1 MQPRVL
7 IDMTPGPSQLVPVA
21 TIHHRAW
28 SCKRI
33 VVSIEAKTQT
43 KSDSTQRAR
52 KSDVSDVPEMHEGN
66 PVREMMATSL
76 NFGYLHHRLVIIIK
90 T

>member
-28 SCKRI
+28 SCRRI

-52 KSDVSDVPEMHEGN
+52 KSDVSDVPEMQEGN
-66 PVREMMATSL
+66 PVREMATSL
-76 NFGYLHHRLVIIIK
+76 YVGYLHHRIVIIIK
-90 T
+90 I